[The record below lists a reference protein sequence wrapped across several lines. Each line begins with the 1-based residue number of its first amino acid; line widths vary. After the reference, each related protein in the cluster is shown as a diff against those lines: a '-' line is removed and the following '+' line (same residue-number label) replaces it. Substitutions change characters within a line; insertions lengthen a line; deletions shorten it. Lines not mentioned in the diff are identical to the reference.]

1 MRDRIVET
9 TAELDRETCCP
20 RLANR
25 RRVDGPWHSRPS
37 WCPSCAGT
45 WSGFAQPEERGL
57 AFAGPKGATLRR
69 SNFRPI
75 WNAACAGAGLP
86 GLHFHDLGDV
96 GGTLAA
102 ATGASLEELMARL
115 GGAGLQLVP
124 SLTSCWVPRV
134 RAGARAAWRRHR
146 ASGQLWALRRDR
158 GRFPPPRR
166 RLRRRWPGRPILGMP
181 GVRRIRVSYRYPPG
195 RAGPRGPLI

>member
-69 SNFRPI
+69 SNFRPV

-115 GGAGLQLVP
+115 GAP
-124 SLTSCWVPRV
+124 DFSSSLHL
-134 RAGARAAWRRHR
+134 RAAGCHVCEL
-146 ASGQLWALRRDR
+146 ALEQLGGAIAPVGSY
-158 GRFPPPRR
+158 GR
-166 RLRRRWPGRPILGMP
+166 
-181 GVRRIRVSYRYPPG
+181 
-195 RAGPRGPLI
+195 